1 MFGRQRIGYIR
12 IGILEEVRL
21 KFKVES
27 LWGNKRSQRQVTISQ
42 CR

>member
-21 KFKVES
+21 KFKA
-27 LWGNKRSQRQVTISQ
+27 WGVIRGARG
-42 CR
+42 R